1 MKRIFTILGFVCCL
15 AFAVQAYA
23 AVQVFGPDF
32 ARFKVDVPDGWKSS
46 PNQGGCQIDS
56 ADETSSVSIQMQK
69 AGGKTAAEFAAAI
82 AKNLPYKVVSIEK
95 ENDTQSI
102 IYAEPEEGVRMAI
115 MCMVMDDNFLAIT
128 MAGRDTDTMKAIIYS
143 IDDAK

>member
-23 AVQVFGPDF
+23 AFQVFGPDF
-32 ARFKVDVPDGWKSS
+32 ARFKVDVPDGWKAS

-82 AKNLPYKVVSIEK
+82 AKNLPYKVVSIEN

-102 IYAEPEEGVRMAI
+102 IYAEPEKGVRMAI

-128 MAGRDTDTMKAIIYS
+128 MAGRDTDTMKAIINS